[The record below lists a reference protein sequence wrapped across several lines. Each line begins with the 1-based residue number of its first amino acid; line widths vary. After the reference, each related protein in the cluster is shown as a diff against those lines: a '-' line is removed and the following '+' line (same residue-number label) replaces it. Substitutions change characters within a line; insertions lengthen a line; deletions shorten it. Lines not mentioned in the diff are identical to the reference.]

1 MSTQINQLL
10 SSLAFS
16 IPVAIIFAN
25 AAHGQAITPMAQ
37 PDCAQVVCTQDGAAL
52 PKPIVTTTITPQATI
67 IQVCRPN
74 SCSFSWVGHETN
86 ETAIGNEPQVFV
98 IPAED
103 RK

>member
-1 MSTQINQLL
+1 MNTQINQLL

-25 AAHGQAITPMAQ
+25 AAHGQTITPITQ

-52 PKPIVTTTITPQATI
+52 SEPVVTTTITPQAVIT
-67 IQVCRPN
+67 QVCRPN
-74 SCSFSWVGHETN
+74 SCSSSWVGHETD

-103 RK
+103 R